1 MIRSMTAF
9 GSAKV
14 SQGDSNTAIE
24 IKTVN
29 NRHRDVSL
37 HLPRKYYALEDRI
50 KAVAAARIDRGR
62 VDLTITTDSLPDRV
76 DAFEVNLPLARQ
88 LHAALSSLNEALG
101 LDDKV
106 ELVHLLRVND
116 IVVPKR
122 NDEDVDAA
130 WPVIQ
135 DCLNEAFDNLDI
147 MRQAE
152 GRNLA
157 DDLISRLDRIL
168 SLLGELEKTADEVLQ
183 LHQTRL
189 GERMKVLL
197 GQTEIDQQ
205 RLFQEAAYFAER
217 SDITEELVR
226 SKSHIHQFRHFL
238 ELPEPVGRRL
248 DFLIQEM
255 GREANTIGSKVGN
268 AAASHVVVEIKGE
281 LERIREQVQNIE

>member
-9 GSAKV
+9 GSAKI
-14 SQGDSNTAIE
+14 SQGDSNTTIE

-37 HLPRKYYALEDRI
+37 HLPRKYYSLEDRI

-62 VDLTITTDSLPDRV
+62 VDLTISTDSLPDRV
-76 DAFEVNLPLARQ
+76 DGFEVNLPLARQ
-88 LHAALSSLNEALG
+88 LYAALSSLNAALG

-106 ELVHLLRVND
+106 ELAHLLRVND

-122 NDEDVDAA
+122 NDEDLDAA
-130 WPVIQ
+130 WPAIQ
-135 DCLNEAFDNLDI
+135 DCLNEAFDNLDS

-168 SLLGELEKTADEVLQ
+168 SLLGELEKTADDVLM

-226 SKSHIHQFRHFL
+226 SKSHIRQFRHFL

>member
-9 GSAKV
+9 GSAKI
-14 SQGDSNTAIE
+14 SQDDSNTTIE

-62 VDLTITTDSLPDRV
+62 VDLTISTDSLPDRV
-76 DAFEVNLPLARQ
+76 DGFEVNLPLARQ
-88 LHAALSSLNEALG
+88 LHAALSSLNAALG

-122 NDEDVDAA
+122 NDEDLDAA
-130 WPVIQ
+130 WPAIL
-135 DCLNEAFDNLDI
+135 DCLNEAFDHLDI

-152 GRNLA
+152 GQNLA

-226 SKSHIHQFRHFL
+226 SKSHIQQFRHFL